1 MKDTLLIGVGS
12 DFRSDDMV
20 GILIARRLSE
30 LMRPG
35 LEVVEHHGEGSGL
48 MELWEGYRRVIV
60 VDAAQSGTAPTGTL
74 HDFDVI
80 AAPLPAKFLHYS
92 SHLFGL
98 AEAIELARTLTGLPE
113 KFHVFAIEG
122 ENFSHG
128 GQMTKSVNEA
138 MERLIKKLEADLT

>member
-98 AEAIELARTLTGLPE
+98 AEAIELARTFMSLQ
-113 KFHVFAIEG
+113 
-122 ENFSHG
+122 SR
-128 GQMTKSVNEA
+128 
-138 MERLIKKLEADLT
+138 ERTFRMAAR